1 MQTLLCESLLAL
13 AISISLLPSLLLQHF
28 NKNEPL
34 DFTQLQVSLA
44 YLHMVV
50 AGVSGTLS
58 SPDLPINTCA
68 SPPEVERP
76 VTATTAASR
85 RGKERQSPET
95 QLWNLLPF
103 ITAAFISFSHYSPG
117 QVQDRFLRILKSFYL
132 KISCPREPP
141 FQPHE
146 FFTLI
151 YFPG

>member
-1 MQTLLCESLLAL
+1 MQTLLCDSLLAL

-58 SPDLPINTCA
+58 SPDLPINTCT

-76 VTATTAASR
+76 VTATTAAYR

-95 QLWNLLPF
+95 QLES
-103 ITAAFISFSHYSPG
+103 ASFHHCC
-117 QVQDRFLRILKSFYL
+117 FYL
-132 KISCPREPP
+132 VLTLFTRTGSRQISEDS
-141 FQPHE
+141 E
-146 FFTLI
+146 ILLS
-151 YFPG
+151 